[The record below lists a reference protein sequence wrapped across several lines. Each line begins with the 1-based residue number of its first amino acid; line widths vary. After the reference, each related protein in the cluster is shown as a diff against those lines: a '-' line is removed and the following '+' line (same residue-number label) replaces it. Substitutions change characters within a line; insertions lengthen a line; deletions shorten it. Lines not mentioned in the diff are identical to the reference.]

1 MAENSFYSTRYTP
14 PHNYIPFNAVD
25 YSFLGT
31 ANLAD
36 ISADAISSTKAGPFV
51 TSVGQTGDGTV

>member
-1 MAENSFYSTRYTP
+1 MEWLKIIFFQRDIHPLTTIFRL
-14 PHNYIPFNAVD
+14 ID